1 MKHWLYQIL
10 LPLFLLTLYN
20 GNTQEHDYGW
30 IIGYNSESAPGYE
43 GMILDFNDSPMQV
56 KDYAINANLFISSAC
71 IADEDGNPLF
81 YTNGCSVFTSTGAV
95 MENGDSLNFGAVYEE
110 HCEGVRFSYT
120 AGRQSSLILP
130 MPGSD
135 SLYYLFHKRIIYQEE
150 PVFDVITDRILY
162 SVVDMSGNQGLGRV
176 VEKNVALFEE
186 RTVGGQLTAV
196 KHANGEDWWIVNAL
210 DQSPEYAFF
219 LLDNTGAAFSHID
232 SMGPPASYSGSRGGQ
247 ANFSPDGRYYARY
260 SADGLFLMEFDRQA
274 GVLSGFQHIPIPN
287 VNAIGGV
294 AFSPNSELCY
304 VSAFDTIMQY
314 DLIAPDIEA
323 SGTVVAVYDG
333 FIDLFAITFGN
344 LQLGPDC
351 KIYCNVLA
359 TVPYLHV
366 IHQPNER
373 GTACQVEQR
382 GVTLPYRNYS
392 MLPHFPNYRLG
403 PLIPGEAPPPPCET
417 VVSTPTV
424 PPQAGP
430 GFSLYP
436 NPTSGLTT
444 VEFSTP
450 LSGRANVTLY
460 SLQGQPVLQQTAGEG
475 AQHILLETAALP
487 SGTYFC
493 RVMGANGVIGMKK
506 LVKL

>member
-1 MKHWLYQIL
+1 MKKYLYTVG
-10 LPLFLLTLYN
+10 FLLCVVA
-20 GNTQEHDYGW
+20 GAAQKHDYIW
-30 IIGYNSESAPGYE
+30 LQGYDSDAGEPGIE
-43 GMILDFNDSPMQV
+43 ASILDFNFSPVKVDSIRTGGGF
-56 KDYAINANLFISSAC
+56 YLSSTT
-71 IADEDGNPLF
+71 IADQEGVLQF
-81 YTNGCSVFTSTGAV
+81 YTDGCDIYNTANQV
-95 MENGDSLNFGAVYEE
+95 MENGDSINPGAVHQLQCEE
-110 HCEGVRFSYT
+110 IGYGYT

-162 SVVDMSGNQGLGRV
+162 SVVDMSANQGMGRV
-176 VEKNVALFEE
+176 VEKNVTLFEE
-186 RTVGGQLTAV
+186 PTVGGQLTAV

-232 SMGPPASYSGSRGGQ
+232 SMGLPASYSGSRGGQ
-247 ANFSPDGRYYARY
+247 ASFSPDGRYYARY

-424 PPQAGP
+424 PPQAGS

-487 SGTYFC
+487 GGTYFC
-493 RVMGANGVIGMKK
+493 RVMGVDGVTVVKK

>member
-1 MKHWLYQIL
+1 MEKYLYAIG
-10 LPLFLLTLYN
+10 FLLCVVA
-20 GNTQEHDYGW
+20 GAAQKHDYIW
-30 IIGYNSESAPGYE
+30 LQGYDSDAGEPGVE
-43 GMILDFNDSPMQV
+43 ASILDFNFSPVKVDSIRTGGGFFV
-56 KDYAINANLFISSAC
+56 SSTS
-71 IADEDGNPLF
+71 IADQEGVLQF
-81 YTNGCSVFTSTGAV
+81 YTDGCDIYNTVHQV
-95 MENGDSLNFGAVYEE
+95 MENGDSINPGAVHQLQCEE
-110 HCEGVRFSYT
+110 IGYGYT

-162 SVVDMSGNQGLGRV
+162 SVVDMSANQGLGRV
-176 VEKNVALFEE
+176 LEKNIALFEE
-186 RTVGGQLTAV
+186 PTVYGQLTAV

-210 DQSPEYAFF
+210 DQSDEYVFF
-219 LLDNTGAAFSHID
+219 LFDSSGSYFSHTQVIGNI
-232 SMGPPASYSGSRGGQ
+232 SSSSGSSGGQ

-274 GVLSGFQHIPIPN
+274 GVLSAFQHIPIPD
-287 VNAIGGV
+287 VNALGGV

-304 VSAFDTIMQY
+304 VSAFDTIMQF
-314 DLIAPDIEA
+314 DLVAPDIEA

-333 FIDLFAITFGN
+333 NQELFATTFGN
-344 LQLGPDC
+344 ALLAPDC
-351 KIYCNVLA
+351 KIYINTFANVK
-359 TVPYLHV
+359 TLHI

-373 GTACQVEQR
+373 GTACFVEQHALD
-382 GVTLPYRNYS
+382 LPFWHDTA
-392 MLPHFPNYRLG
+392 LPNFPNYRLG

-417 VVSTPTV
+417 VVSTPTL

-436 NPTSGLTT
+436 NPASGLTT
-444 VEFSTP
+444 VQFSTP
-450 LSGRANVTLY
+450 LSSRASVTLY

-487 SGTYFC
+487 GGTYFC
-493 RVMGANGVIGMKK
+493 RVTGDDGVTGVKK

>member
-1 MKHWLYQIL
+1 MKHWLQQIL
-10 LPLFLLTLYN
+10 LPLFLLALTTAN
-20 GNTQEHDYGW
+20 AQKHDFAW
-30 IIGYNSESAPGYE
+30 LMGYNSENPIGYE
-43 GMILDFNDSPMQV
+43 GMVLNFNEMPPEV
-56 KDYAINANLFISSAC
+56 APFPITANLYISSAS
-71 IADEDGNPLF
+71 ISDKNGSPAF
-81 YTNGCSVFTSTGAV
+81 YTDGCHIYNMAENI
-95 MENGDSLNFGAVYEE
+95 MENGDSINPGAV
-110 HCEGVRFSYT
+110 HQIQCGLIGYT

-162 SVVDMSGNQGLGRV
+162 SVVDMSANQGLGRV

-186 RTVGGQLTAV
+186 PTVGGQLTAV
-196 KHANGEDWWIVNAL
+196 KHANGEDWWVVSPL

-219 LLDNTGAAFSHID
+219 LLDNMGPAFSHID
-232 SMGPPASYSGSRGGQ
+232 SMGLPASYSGSRGGQ

-274 GVLSGFQHIPIPN
+274 GALSAFQHILIPD
-287 VNAIGGV
+287 VHARGGV
-294 AFSPNSELCY
+294 AFSPSSELCY
-304 VSAFDTIMQY
+304 VSAFDTIMQF
-314 DLIAPDIEA
+314 DLMAPDIEA
-323 SGTVVAVYDG
+323 SGVVVAVYDG

-351 KIYCNVLA
+351 KIYCKVFA
-359 TVPYLHV
+359 AVPYLHV

-382 GVTLPYRNYS
+382 GVILPYRNYS

-417 VVSTPTV
+417 VVSTPAV
-424 PPQAGP
+424 PLPGGS

-436 NPTSGLTT
+436 NPSSGLTT

-450 LSGRANVTLY
+450 LSGRASVTLY

-475 AQHILLETAALP
+475 VQHILLETAALP
-487 SGTYFC
+487 GGTYFC
-493 RVMGANGVIGMKK
+493 RVTGADGVTGVKR